1 VTSQHHIAQALD
13 FTTVRKIPA
22 EPTGAA
28 KIFQFHCKTNILHS
42 VFTLKSRI
50 QVLVNCPFGFSLN
63 NTEVKSMRIGIGIV
77 SLQTGIVVATGSAGV
92 SRVLHLGET
101 IFEDDDIDLGADS
114 TLEVKLYNGETLTF
128 KQSLHQVLL
137 SKYVTSDTSSHFDF
151 LHTDAVASLTYHL
164 DPYDFLNPSREHH
177 SNFTFIVRSAQEIDP
192 TAGFDPLSQSDSIRL
207 EPGLLSDPAKAPPT
221 TEASISGIFKNPHP
235 ASLHIIN
242 NGFSNDTSPVL
253 RGILSQKL
261 TAIEELVVLRN
272 GIPIG
277 KATLSNT
284 TWNYQDSALE
294 TGHQYHYTVQ
304 VVSTDGRLS
313 PLSAVY
319 SINIDTID
327 PAQIINITDITDD
340 IAPKIGSVAD
350 GDDSNDLAPK
360 IIGTLSSSLGTGEVV
375 NIYRDGTLL
384 GKATTVGLTWSF
396 NDSGLS
402 DATSYNYTAQ
412 VIDLAGNIG
421 GLSNSYNFNTDAT
434 APMQTV
440 IITDI
445 LDDIL
450 PSTGNLAHDDSSND
464 TTPELLGTLS
474 TALAANEVLNI
485 LRDGVVIG
493 QATVTGTNWR
503 YTDSG
508 LLDGNSYDY
517 SAQIID
523 PASNLGP
530 LSNLYTINIDTTAP
544 TQTGNITD
552 IQDNVAPLLGAILNN
567 GFSNDL
573 SPELNGTLNATLASG
588 EVLNIL
594 RDGIII
600 GQATITG
607 NNWSF
612 NDSALVDGNS
622 YSYTTQVSDAAGNL
636 GPLSTSHTINIDTSS
651 PTQVISI
658 TDINDDIAPNTGS
671 VANGDYSNDLA
682 PEIIGT
688 LSNSLSAG
696 EVLNIYRDGTLLG
709 QATIAGLTWSF
720 NDSGLSDATSYNY
733 TAQVIDLAGNTGG
746 LSNSYN
752 FNTNATA
759 PTQMVVITDI
769 LDDLLPSTNNLA
781 HNDSSNDT
789 TPELIGTLSTAL
801 AANEVLNILRDGV
814 VIGQAIV
821 TGTNWRYTDAGLLDG
836 NSYDYSAQ
844 IIDAASNLGT
854 LSNLYTINIDTTA
867 PTQIGNITDIQ
878 DNVAPLLGAIL
889 NNGFSNDLSPE
900 LNGTLTAVLAAG
912 EVLNILRDGVIIG
925 QATITGNNWSFN
937 DSALIDGNSYSYT
950 TQVSDAAGN
959 VGPLSTSHTI
969 NIDTSS
975 PTQVISIT
983 DINDDIA
990 PNTGSVANGDYSND
1004 LAPEII
1010 GTLSSSLSADELVN
1024 IYRDGT
1030 LLGQATITGLT
1041 WSFNDSGLSD
1051 ATSYNYTAQV
1061 IDLAGNTGGLSNSYN
1076 FNTDT
1081 STPTQTVII
1090 TDILDDLL
1098 PSTNNLAHND
1108 SSNDTTPELIG
1119 TLSAALAT
1127 NEVLNILRDGVVIGQ
1142 AIVTG
1147 TNWRYTDSGLLD
1159 GNSYDYSAQINDA
1172 AGNLGTLS
1180 NLYTINIDTT
1190 APTQIGNITDIQDNV
1205 APLLGAI
1212 LNNGFSNDLSPE
1224 LNGTLTAALAAGEVL
1239 NILRDG
1245 VIIGQA
1251 TITGNN
1257 WNFDDSALVDGNS
1270 YSYTTQV
1277 SDAAGNL
1284 GPLSTSHTI
1293 NIDTSN
1299 PTQIISITDIND
1311 DIAPYT
1317 GSVADGGDSNDL
1329 APEITGT
1336 LSSSLSTGEVVN
1348 IYRDGTL
1355 LGQATIAGLTW
1366 SFNDSGLSDATS
1378 YNYTAQIIDLAGNLG
1393 GLSNSYNFNTDTTA
1407 PTQTVTITDIQDDVT
1422 PITGT
1427 ISNGGISN
1435 DDAPLLNGALSA
1447 LLQVGESVQI
1457 LRNSTV
1463 IGTATVTGLSWSF
1476 NDSALVD
1483 GNSYSYQAQVIDSA
1497 GNLAALSANYTVTI
1511 DTSAPTQT
1519 VNIINI
1525 TDDVSPFLGPVGHN
1539 GTTNDT
1545 APLLSGTLSS
1555 LLNAGELLD
1564 IIRDSTVIGQA
1575 IVTGLTWSFND
1586 SALSNGTSY
1595 NYRAQVRDNSGNL
1608 GPLANTFTLNIDT
1621 LAPAQTVTIT
1631 DILDNVLPS
1640 INNVA
1645 HNDSSNDTTP
1655 ELIGTLSTALA
1666 TNEVLNILR
1675 DGVVIGQAI
1684 VTGTNWRYTDAGLL
1698 DGNSYD
1704 YSAQIIDAAS
1714 NLGTLSNLYT
1724 INIDTTAPTQTGNIT
1739 DIQDNVAPLL
1749 GAILNNSF
1757 SNDLSPELN
1766 GTLTAALAAGEV
1778 LNILRDGVIIGQA
1791 TITGN
1796 NWSFDDSA
1804 LVDGNSYSYTT
1815 QVSDAAGNLGP
1826 LSTSHTINIDT
1837 SNPTQIIS
1845 ITDINDDI
1853 APYTGS
1859 VADGGDSNDLA
1870 PEITGTLSSSLST
1883 GEVVNIYRDGTLLG
1897 QATIAGLTWSFN
1909 DSGLSDATSY
1919 NYTAQIIDLAG
1930 NLGGLS
1936 NSYNFNTD
1944 TTAPTQTV
1952 TITDIQDNVAPIT
1965 GTISNGGISNDNAPV
1980 LNGTLNAPLNTGE
1993 VVNILRFGV
2002 VIGQAIVTGTNWS
2015 YSDLG
2020 LVDGNNYIYNAQVA
2034 DAAANLGVISASY
2047 AINIDTSSPVQ
2058 TSNIV
2063 SIQDDLAP
2071 IISGIAN
2078 GGITN
2083 DTSPLLNGTLS
2094 AILAAGEFLN
2104 VLRNGTVI
2112 GQAVVASTSWSFS
2125 DNALV
2130 DANTYTYTTQV
2141 IDAAGNSGVLSN
2153 AYSITIDTTAPSQV
2167 VTITDIQD
2175 DVAPNTGS
2183 IASGGSSND
2192 LAPQLIGILD
2202 SGLAGSEVI
2211 NILRDGVIVGQ
2222 ASVSGLNWTFNDIGL
2237 ADQSS
2242 FTYTAVIVDGAGNT
2256 GTVSNS
2262 YNFNTDAV
2270 ATAAPTLGTVQDN
2283 VGAGQG
2289 SLNNGATTDDA
2300 KPTVNVLLP
2309 AGAVAGDT
2317 LALYNGAT
2325 LIGTHTITAGEI
2337 TSGTA
2342 SVEPSGNLTDATH
2355 TLSTA
2360 IIDAAGNRSP
2370 NSASISLTV
2379 DTYNEAAA
2387 FLAAV
2392 TAGAARWGGHGG
2404 SHITDPYVN
2413 VLALPAG
2420 SVVKLYV
2427 ANNKVGETSISV
2439 DGWSAHLTVSGSFAV
2454 SSGQYVHATVTYNG
2468 VTRTVHTGHV
2478 FMNPGNTDISFSSP
2492 LILDL
2497 GGNGIETLNYSS
2509 GVLFDINAD
2518 GKTEQTGW
2526 VGASDALLVLDLN
2539 QDGLIND
2546 ASELFGEHML
2556 KQDGSKASDGFDAL
2570 AQYDSNQDGVIDN
2583 QDQIYSQLL
2592 LWVDSNSDGISQ
2604 ADELF
2609 TLEQRGITQLN
2620 LFSERVNQNNNGN
2633 LTALEG
2639 YYLDNDG
2646 NRQLLSDVWFSYIEN
2661 NSAANQSDNLI
2672 LDAAD
2677 NVLAISE
2684 AIDKLQFSGIDISP
2698 LQSFDYL
2705 HYYNKDASISLDD
2718 LLESSSNS
2726 EINADSAAAIFRY
2739 VFTHYS
2745 ANSLLSSD
2753 DDNLVSQ
2760 TSETRPLYLQNLAL
2774 FSTEQHQIIDA
2785 LLAEVASES

>member
-1 VTSQHHIAQALD
+1 
-13 FTTVRKIPA
+13 
-22 EPTGAA
+22 
-28 KIFQFHCKTNILHS
+28 
-42 VFTLKSRI
+42 
-50 QVLVNCPFGFSLN
+50 
-63 NTEVKSMRIGIGIV
+63 MRLGIGIGIGVV
-77 SLQTGIVVATGSAGV
+77 SLQTGVVVATDSAKV

-101 IFEDDDIDLGADS
+101 IFEDDDIELGVDS

-137 SKYVTSDTSSHFDF
+137 AKYVTSDTSSHFDF
-151 LHTDAVASLTYHL
+151 LHTDEVASLTYHF
-164 DPYDFLNPSREHH
+164 DPYDFLKPFREHH
-177 SNFTFIVRSAQEIDP
+177 SNFTFIIRSAQEIDP

-207 EPGLLSDPAKAPPT
+207 DQRLLSDPAKVPPT
-221 TEASISGIFKNPHP
+221 AEASISGIFKNLHP

-253 RGILSQKL
+253 RGVISQKL
-261 TAIEELVVLRN
+261 AAIEELVVLRN

-284 TWNYQDSALE
+284 TWSYQDSALE

-304 VVSTDGRLS
+304 VVSINGLLG
-313 PLSAVY
+313 PLSTAY
-319 SINIDTID
+319 SISIDTIN
-327 PAQIINITDITDD
+327 PTQIISITDINDD
-340 IAPKIGSVAD
+340 VAPKTGSIAN
-350 GDDSNDLAPK
+350 GGDSNDLAPE
-360 IIGTLSSSLGTGEVV
+360 IIGTLSSSLGAGEVV
-375 NIYRDGTLL
+375 NIYRDATLL
-384 GKATTVGLTWSF
+384 GQATIAGLTWSF

-412 VIDLAGNIG
+412 VIDLAGNTG

-434 APMQTV
+434 APTQTV
-440 IITDI
+440 IITGI
-445 LDDIL
+445 LDDLL
-450 PSTGNLAHDDSSND
+450 PSIGNLAHNDSSND

-474 TALAANEVLNI
+474 AALAANEVLNI

-493 QATVTGTNWR
+493 QAIVTGTNWR
-503 YTDSG
+503 YTDAG

-523 PASNLGP
+523 AASNLGT

-544 TQTGNITD
+544 TQVGNITD

-573 SPELNGTLNATLASG
+573 SPELNGTLTTVLAAG
-588 EVLNIL
+588 EALNIL
-594 RDGIII
+594 RDGVII

-612 NDSALVDGNS
+612 NDSALIDGNS
-622 YSYTTQVSDAAGNL
+622 YSYTTQVSDAAGNF

-658 TDINDDIAPNTGS
+658 TDIYDDIAPNTGS

-688 LSNSLSAG
+688 LSNSLSTGEVLNIYRDGTLLGQATITGLTWSFNDNGLSDATSYNYTAQAIDLAGNTGGLSNSYNFNTDTSTPTQTVIITDILDDLLPNIGNLAHNDSSNDTTPELIGTLSAALAANEVLNILRDGVVIGQAIVTGTNWRYTDAGLLDGNSYDYSAQIIDAASNLGTLSNLYTINIDTTAPTQVGNITDIQDNVAPLLGAILNNGFSNDLSPELNGTLTAALAAG
-696 EVLNIYRDGTLLG
+696 EVLYILRDGVIIGQATITGNNWSFDDSALVDGNSYSYTTQVSDAAGNVGPLSTSHTINIDTSNPTQIISITDINDDIAPNTGSVADGGDSNDLAPEIIGTLSSSLGAGELVNIYRDGTLLG

-752 FNTNATA
+752 FNTDTST
-759 PTQMVVITDI
+759 PTQTVIITDI
-769 LDDLLPSTNNLA
+769 LDDLLPNIGNLA

-789 TPELIGTLSTAL
+789 TPELIGTLSAAL
-801 AANEVLNILRDGV
+801 AANEVLNILRDGVVIGQAIVTGTNWRYTDAGLLDGNSYDYSAQIIDAASNLGTLSNLYTINIDTTAPTQISNITDIQDNVAPLLGAILNNGFSNDLSPELNGTLTAALAAGEVLYILRDGVIIGQATITGNNWSFDDSALVDGNSYSYTTQVSDAAGNVGPLSTSHTINIDTSNPTQIISITDINDDIAPNTGSVANGGDSNDLAPEIIGTLSSSLVTGEVVNIYRDGTLLGQATIAGLTWSFNDSGLSDATSYNYTAQVIDLAGNTGGLSNSYNFNTDITAPTQTVTITDIQDNVAPIIGTISNGGISNDDAPLLNGALSALLQAGESVQILRNSTVIGTATVTGVGWSFNDSALVDGNSYSYQAQVIDSAGNLAALSANYTVTIDTSAPTQTVNIVNITDDVSPFLGPVGHNGTTNDTAPLLSGTLSSLLNAGELLDIIRDSTVIGQAIVTGLTWSFNDSALSNGTSYNYRAQVRDSSGNLGPLANTFTLNIDTLAPAQTVTITDILDDILPSIGNVAHNDSSNDTTPELIGTLSAALATNEVLNILRDGV

-900 LNGTLTAVLAAG
+900 LNGTLTA
-912 EVLNILRDGVIIG
+912 
-925 QATITGNNWSFN
+925 
-937 DSALIDGNSYSYT
+937 
-950 TQVSDAAGN
+950 
-959 VGPLSTSHTI
+959 
-969 NIDTSS
+969 
-975 PTQVISIT
+975 
-983 DINDDIA
+983 
-990 PNTGSVANGDYSND
+990 
-1004 LAPEII
+1004 
-1010 GTLSSSLSADELVN
+1010 
-1024 IYRDGT
+1024 
-1030 LLGQATITGLT
+1030 
-1041 WSFNDSGLSD
+1041 
-1051 ATSYNYTAQV
+1051 
-1061 IDLAGNTGGLSNSYN
+1061 
-1076 FNTDT
+1076 
-1081 STPTQTVII
+1081 
-1090 TDILDDLL
+1090 
-1098 PSTNNLAHND
+1098 
-1108 SSNDTTPELIG
+1108 
-1119 TLSAALAT
+1119 
-1127 NEVLNILRDGVVIGQ
+1127 
-1142 AIVTG
+1142 
-1147 TNWRYTDSGLLD
+1147 
-1159 GNSYDYSAQINDA
+1159 
-1172 AGNLGTLS
+1172 
-1180 NLYTINIDTT
+1180 
-1190 APTQIGNITDIQDNV
+1190 
-1205 APLLGAI
+1205 
-1212 LNNGFSNDLSPE
+1212 
-1224 LNGTLTAALAAGEVL
+1224 
-1239 NILRDG
+1239 
-1245 VIIGQA
+1245 
-1251 TITGNN
+1251 
-1257 WNFDDSALVDGNS
+1257 
-1270 YSYTTQV
+1270 
-1277 SDAAGNL
+1277 
-1284 GPLSTSHTI
+1284 
-1293 NIDTSN
+1293 
-1299 PTQIISITDIND
+1299 
-1311 DIAPYT
+1311 
-1317 GSVADGGDSNDL
+1317 
-1329 APEITGT
+1329 
-1336 LSSSLSTGEVVN
+1336 
-1348 IYRDGTL
+1348 
-1355 LGQATIAGLTW
+1355 
-1366 SFNDSGLSDATS
+1366 
-1378 YNYTAQIIDLAGNLG
+1378 
-1393 GLSNSYNFNTDTTA
+1393 
-1407 PTQTVTITDIQDDVT
+1407 
-1422 PITGT
+1422 
-1427 ISNGGISN
+1427 
-1435 DDAPLLNGALSA
+1435 
-1447 LLQVGESVQI
+1447 
-1457 LRNSTV
+1457 
-1463 IGTATVTGLSWSF
+1463 
-1476 NDSALVD
+1476 
-1483 GNSYSYQAQVIDSA
+1483 
-1497 GNLAALSANYTVTI
+1497 
-1511 DTSAPTQT
+1511 
-1519 VNIINI
+1519 
-1525 TDDVSPFLGPVGHN
+1525 
-1539 GTTNDT
+1539 
-1545 APLLSGTLSS
+1545 
-1555 LLNAGELLD
+1555 
-1564 IIRDSTVIGQA
+1564 
-1575 IVTGLTWSFND
+1575 
-1586 SALSNGTSY
+1586 
-1595 NYRAQVRDNSGNL
+1595 
-1608 GPLANTFTLNIDT
+1608 
-1621 LAPAQTVTIT
+1621 
-1631 DILDNVLPS
+1631 
-1640 INNVA
+1640 
-1645 HNDSSNDTTP
+1645 
-1655 ELIGTLSTALA
+1655 
-1666 TNEVLNILR
+1666 
-1675 DGVVIGQAI
+1675 
-1684 VTGTNWRYTDAGLL
+1684 
-1698 DGNSYD
+1698 
-1704 YSAQIIDAAS
+1704 
-1714 NLGTLSNLYT
+1714 
-1724 INIDTTAPTQTGNIT
+1724 
-1739 DIQDNVAPLL
+1739 
-1749 GAILNNSF
+1749 
-1757 SNDLSPELN
+1757 
-1766 GTLTAALAAGEV
+1766 ALAAGEV

-1815 QVSDAAGNLGP
+1815 QVSDAAGNVGP

-1837 SNPTQIIS
+1837 SNPPQIIS

-1870 PEITGTLSSSLST
+1870 PEIIGTLSSSLSA

-1897 QATIAGLTWSFN
+1897 QATIASLTWSFN
-1909 DSGLSDATSY
+1909 DSGLSDASSY

-1980 LNGTLNAPLNTGE
+1980 LNGTLNALLSAGE

-2020 LVDGNNYIYNAQVA
+2020 LIDGNNYIYHAQVA
-2034 DAAANLGVISASY
+2034 DAAANLAVISTSY
-2047 AINIDTSSPVQ
+2047 TINIDTSSPVQ

-2112 GQAVVASTSWSFS
+2112 GQAVIASTSWSFS
-2125 DNALV
+2125 DSALI

-2183 IASGGSSND
+2183 ITSGGSSND
-2192 LAPQLIGILD
+2192 LAPQLIGTLD

-2262 YNFNTDAV
+2262 YNFNTDTV
-2270 ATAAPTLGTVQDN
+2270 ATAAPTLGIVQDN
-2283 VGAGQG
+2283 VGAAQG
-2289 SLNNGATTDDA
+2289 SLSNGATTDDA

-2337 TSGTA
+2337 ISGTA

-2379 DTYNEAAA
+2379 DTYDEAAA

-2392 TAGAARWGGHGG
+2392 TAGAARWGGNGG
-2404 SHITDPYVN
+2404 AHITDPHVN
-2413 VLALPAG
+2413 VNGLPAG
-2420 SVVKLYV
+2420 SVVRLYV
-2427 ANNKVGETSISV
+2427 ANNQVGSTSVSV
-2439 DGWSAHLTVSGSFAV
+2439 DGGNAHITASGNFSI
-2454 SSGQYVHATVTYNG
+2454 SSGQYVHATVTYNS

-2478 FMNPGNTDISFSSP
+2478 FMSPNNHDISFSSP

-2497 GGNGIETLNYSS
+2497 DGNGIETLNYSS

-2518 GKTEQTGW
+2518 GKTERTGW

-2539 QDGLIND
+2539 QDGVIND

-2604 ADELF
+2604 ANELF
-2609 TLEQRGITQLN
+2609 TLEQRGIAQLN

-2639 YYLDNDG
+2639 YYLDKYG

-2661 NSAANQSDNLI
+2661 NIAANQSDNLI
-2672 LDAAD
+2672 LNAAD

-2684 AIDKLQFSGIDISP
+2684 AINKLQLSGIDISP
-2698 LQSFDYL
+2698 LQNFDYL

-2718 LLESSSNS
+2718 LLESNSNS

-2753 DDNLVSQ
+2753 DDNLASQ

-2785 LLAEVASES
+2785 LLAEIASES